1 MKLQHTKTHSVIA
14 ALLLG
19 VSSTAHSDVILHAFN
34 WSYDEVALKANEI
47 ASLGY
52 KKVLVSPAYKSTG
65 NEWWARYQPQD
76 IRVIDNPLG
85 DTDDFK
91 NMVNALASQGVDVY
105 ADIVFN
111 HKANESWKRSD
122 LNYPGSD
129 VLTEYASNANYYN
142 QQKLFGDLT
151 NNYLG
156 SGDFHAPGCISDYN
170 NRGEVQYYRLC
181 GGNGDTGL
189 PDLDPNNW
197 VVEQQKAYLNALKT
211 IGVKGFRVDA
221 AKHMTQYHLNA
232 VFTSDIKNGVHVIG
246 EIITSGGA
254 GNSSYDNFLQPYLNE
269 TDHAAYDFPLFA
281 QIRSA
286 LGFGGSMNQ
295 LVDPGAYGQA
305 LDPSRALTFSV
316 THDIPLNDGFRYQIM
331 DSTDEYLANA
341 YILGRDGG
349 TPMMYS
355 DHNESNDGGRW
366 QDLYKRDDV
375 VDMITFHNG
384 VQGQGMQIMANSD
397 CYLLFNRGYKG
408 IVGINKCG
416 SQQEVWVNTNNHGLY
431 WYRTYRDT
439 LNGSNTNYISST
451 WHKFTL
457 APRTAH
463 MWLME

>member
-1 MKLQHTKTHSVIA
+1 
-14 ALLLG
+14 
-19 VSSTAHSDVILHAFN
+19 
-34 WSYDEVALKANEI
+34 
-47 ASLGY
+47 
-52 KKVLVSPAYKSTG
+52 
-65 NEWWARYQPQD
+65 
-76 IRVIDNPLG
+76 
-85 DTDDFK
+85 
-91 NMVNALASQGVDVY
+91 
-105 ADIVFN
+105 
-111 HKANESWKRSD
+111 
-122 LNYPGSD
+122 
-129 VLTEYASNANYYN
+129 
-142 QQKLFGDLT
+142 
-151 NNYLG
+151 
-156 SGDFHAPGCISDYN
+156 
-170 NRGEVQYYRLC
+170 
-181 GGNGDTGL
+181 
-189 PDLDPNNW
+189 
-197 VVEQQKAYLNALKT
+197 
-211 IGVKGFRVDA
+211 
-221 AKHMTQYHLNA
+221 MTQYHLNA

>member
-1 MKLQHTKTHSVIA
+1 MKMTHITQSFA
-14 ALLLG
+14 AVVLLTL
-19 VSSTAHSDVILHAFN
+19 SSMANADVILHAFN
-34 WSYDEVALKANEI
+34 WQYSEVTAKADEI
-47 ASLGY
+47 ANLGY

-85 DTDDFK
+85 NKQDFQA
-91 NMVNALASQGVDVY
+91 MINALSARGVDVY

-122 LNYPGSD
+122 LNYPGTD
-129 VLTEYASNANYYN
+129 ILNEYAANSSYFA
-142 QQKLFGDLT
+142 QQTLFGDIT

-156 SGDFHAPGCISDYN
+156 AGDFHAPGCIQNYN

-197 VVEQQKAYLNALKT
+197 VVQQQKAYLNALKSM
-211 IGVKGFRVDA
+211 GVKGFRVDA
-221 AKHMTQYHLNA
+221 AKHMTSYHLNA
-232 VFTSDIKNGVHVIG
+232 VFDSNIKNGMHIIG

-254 GNSSYDNFLQPYLNE
+254 GDSGYDTFLAPYLNE
-269 TDHAAYDFPLFA
+269 TDHSAYDFPLFA

-286 LGFGGSMNQ
+286 LGYGGSMNQ

-305 LDPSRALTFSV
+305 LPASRALTFSV

-331 DSTDEYLANA
+331 NATDEYLANA
-341 YILGRDGG
+341 YVLGRDGG

-366 QDLYKRDDV
+366 QDLYKRSDV
-375 VDMITFHNG
+375 ADMIEFHNG
-384 VQGQGMQIMANSD
+384 VQGQGMQIMANND
-397 CYLLFNRGYKG
+397 CILLFNRGYKG
-408 IVGINKCG
+408 IVGINKC
-416 SQQEVWVNTNNHGLY
+416 SSTQEVWVDTGQHGLY

-439 LNGSNTNYISST
+439 LNGSNTNYINST

-457 APRTAH
+457 SARSAH